1 MNKKIVTLILV
12 ILISFCFLSIVVA
25 DNATHNDKNT
35 TNHDNTVNED
45 DDGNKNTDHDETA
58 DDGNEKTGH
67 DKTVDKNK
75 KTDKDK
81 KKDKNKTDK
90 SKKNYIIAKGNGN
103 NIPFSDGFTGFI
115 IDYSKHPAS
124 VGDKFKRASTSGASN
139 SNALK
144 QRIIES
150 YLHDSENHIGKIM
163 STTVKSSSSQ
173 NKGGE
178 SYAAPHGKISDHEV
192 VKINDNTEAIFD
204 FELLKSVSGNE
215 SDYLAYKV
223 SFRTIDDGQKNIN
236 QTNNLTNETN
246 TTVNNTTNNTTNNTN
261 ITQKVDNGTNATAL
275 DGLNDYWASLLNA
288 FYGAWKPLI
297 GTLMNDFLMIVNA
310 LEGLA
315 DLFENFM
322 AEIAYLMDG
331 LETLLKML
339 ESIFNELDGL
349 LKLLAMILDFIQQI
363 LDLIQYILDLIMQ
376 IINAIIALIQELLE
390 LLFALIDFL
399 MDLINQ
405 LISLIQAILDFLKSL
420 GSFLVN
426 VAENAVII
434 ISVFVI
440 ITIGAFVY
448 NRIR

>member
-12 ILISFCFLSIVVA
+12 ILVSFCFLSIVVA
-25 DNATHNDKNT
+25 DNATNDD
-35 TNHDNTVNED
+35 TNA
-45 DDGNKNTDHDETA
+45 TDHD
-58 DDGNEKTGH
+58 KTTDN
-67 DKTVDKNK
+67 DKTIDKDK

-81 KKDKNKTDK
+81 TKDNDK
-90 SKKNYIIAKGNGN
+90 SKKNYIKAKGSGN
-103 NIPFSDGFTGFI
+103 DIRFSDGYRGYRL
-115 IDYSKHPAS
+115 DYSKPPAS
-124 VGDKFKRASTSGASN
+124 SGDDFKHASTSSVSNANELKQNIIKHYKKDSTNQIGKAMSKSAKSN
-139 SNALK
+139 SSNNHTHK
-144 QRIIES
+144 EDDSS
-150 YLHDSENHIGKIM
+150 YKSIGDHAVIKID
-163 STTVKSSSSQ
+163 K
-173 NKGGE
+173 
-178 SYAAPHGKISDHEV
+178 
-192 VKINDNTEAIFD
+192 NTEAIFD
-204 FELLKSVSGNE
+204 FEVLKSVSGNV
-215 SDYLAYKV
+215 SDYFAYKV
-223 SFRTIDDGQKNIN
+223 SFRTIANDIN
-236 QTNNLTNETN
+236 QTNNLTNVTN
-246 TTVNNTTNNTTNNTN
+246 TTANNLTNLTNTTN
-261 ITQKVDNGTNATAL
+261 ITHVNQSNDNGTNATAL